1 MSRKQLKNSVP
12 LADASAG
19 LRASLRPPELRN
31 RRRLLL
37 EALDHEDDPEAHLQL
52 AFLDYMTHD
61 FDGARV
67 HAETAYREF
76 RSRGSRRRAAVAA
89 AAVGRIH
96 FEGYNNLPAA
106 RGWFAR
112 GRTMLADEGDCVE
125 RGWVELGLVGCS
137 VPDVSVLAVK
147 AAAAV
152 ELARRFD
159 DIDLECK
166 ALADQ
171 GLALVSMGRIDEGME
186 LIDEA
191 MAIVSTGDVLPFA
204 AGQVGCCTLS
214 ACERAGDLPRADAW
228 LRALERAGVARPD
241 DMSPILFAH
250 CQGAYGSLLCV
261 LGRWS
266 EAETA
271 LSMSLTTGRG
281 GFFTHLVLA
290 RGALADLRT
299 RQGRF
304 EEADRLLAE
313 CGDRWEAMP
322 PRAGLHFARGEFDHA
337 AALVKQALR
346 QVGEDRVRVVPLLAL
361 LVRVELGRANV
372 EAARTAADRSTAMAE
387 EVGAPQLIAEAALAR
402 GRVCAATGDLAGAVA
417 DYEGGL
423 QAISRTDNLLIR
435 AALHHD
441 LARALA
447 AQDTEAAISEAR
459 SALAIYGG
467 LDAPEAEQ
475 CASLLRGLGVT
486 ISYTPTPPV
495 SPLSQLSRR
504 EREVLQLVA
513 QGMSNPEIATRL
525 FISPKTAEHHV
536 SSILSKL
543 GLRSRVEVRGIDP
556 ALV

>member
-1 MSRKQLKNSVP
+1 MLGTAMLTMVVSRTARNAPRQSTTSAAQVRAPTRLAPASPWHLDGSGAAHHRFWRCCHYSHVFPSYATREHRARSASCRPAHGLRIGESPTRPPYFYADHSGSWRTLTLVEKGNEMSRKQLKESVP

-19 LRASLRPPELRN
+19 LRASMRPPELRD

-37 EALDHEDDPEAHLQL
+37 EALEHEADPEAHLQL

-67 HAETAYREF
+67 HGETAYRDF
-76 RSRGSRRRAAVAA
+76 RRRGSRRRAAVAA
-89 AAVGRIH
+89 NAVGRIH

-112 GRTMLADEGDCVE
+112 GRTMLAGEGDCVE

-159 DIDLECK
+159 DVDLECK

-171 GLALVSMGRIDEGME
+171 GLALVSMGRINEGME

-204 AGQVGCCTLS
+204 AGQVSCCTLS

-228 LRALERAGVARPD
+228 LRALELAGVARPD
-241 DMSPILFAH
+241 DQSPILFAH
-250 CQGAYGSLLCV
+250 CQGAYGSLLCR

-271 LSMSLTTGRG
+271 LSMSLTVGRG
-281 GFFTHLVLA
+281 GFYSHLVLA

-304 EEADRLLAE
+304 EEADKLLAE

-322 PRAGLHFARGEFDHA
+322 PAPGSTSPAVSSTTPPPSSSKRCARSVRIGSASSPFSISLFASNWAAPISRRRAQPPIA
-337 AALVKQALR
+337 AAR
-346 QVGEDRVRVVPLLAL
+346 WPRRS
-361 LVRVELGRANV
+361 ELTN
-372 EAARTAADRSTAMAE
+372 
-387 EVGAPQLIAEAALAR
+387 
-402 GRVCAATGDLAGAVA
+402 
-417 DYEGGL
+417 
-423 QAISRTDNLLIR
+423 
-435 AALHHD
+435 
-441 LARALA
+441 
-447 AQDTEAAISEAR
+447 
-459 SALAIYGG
+459 
-467 LDAPEAEQ
+467 
-475 CASLLRGLGVT
+475 
-486 ISYTPTPPV
+486 
-495 SPLSQLSRR
+495 
-504 EREVLQLVA
+504 
-513 QGMSNPEIATRL
+513 
-525 FISPKTAEHHV
+525 
-536 SSILSKL
+536 
-543 GLRSRVEVRGIDP
+543 
-556 ALV
+556 